1 MQNEKKEKRI
11 TKIWGKLRRYFLA
24 GILAVVPLGLTFLIL
39 RFLYYFTVGRVT
51 PYVNQCFPDYPHYL
65 IAPISILLIII
76 FFYLVGLFSSF
87 FLIRQFLNIFEI
99 VIKKIPFIKT
109 IYNSTKQM
117 TVSFIEQFSSNHTR
131 SIVIVPFPHDNIY
144 SMGLLLGKI
153 RLPDGQEYYRIF
165 IPTTP
170 NISVGILQF
179 YPEEKIY
186 KCPITMEQAI
196 EIIVSSGASIPVKL
210 SVEPLKKQKTT

>member
-1 MQNEKKEKRI
+1 MQSEKKNIEKKMPKILGRI
-11 TKIWGKLRRYFLA
+11 RRYFFA

-39 RFLYYFTVGRVT
+39 RFIYYFTVGRIT
-51 PYVNQCFPDYPHYL
+51 PYVTQWFPEYPNYL
-65 IAPISILLIII
+65 IAPISVILIVI
-76 FFYLVGLFSSF
+76 FVYLVGLFSSF
-87 FLIRQFLNIFEI
+87 FLVRQFLSIFEK
-99 VIKKIPFIKT
+99 VIKKIPIVKT
-109 IYNSTKQM
+109 IYNSAKQM
-117 TVSFIEQFSSNHTR
+117 TVSFVEQFSSNHTR

-144 SMGLLLGKI
+144 TMGLLLGKI

-179 YPEEKIY
+179 YPADKIF

-196 EIIVSSGASIPVKL
+196 EIIVSSGASIPGKL
-210 SVEPLKKQKTT
+210 SEEPIKK